1 MNFYVGNDLFEFRY
15 YPFFRISK
23 EQTYHKYGMRLPSG
37 HIEKILVFDI
47 QYPVFSL
54 REYSAFLIKNYVLED
69 DDMLTTRAMKIKKDL
84 MELLT
89 NETRQRIVKEIY

>member
-1 MNFYVGNDLFEFRY
+1 M
-15 YPFFRISK
+15 PA
-23 EQTYHKYGMRLPSG
+23 G
-37 HIEKILVFDI
+37 HIGKILVFDI